1 MTTEGYQNSD
11 FMVLMSVVVANE
23 AADKILLLQ
32 HYTYD
37 GDEGEWDLPYF
48 LRQKNGD
55 LAAEAMDK
63 LDASTGM
70 GEIQD
75 LVLLSADELEHD
87 VFCVTYR
94 TRAQNEKIK
103 LSEEYANF
111 LWTNPIEAQKLVSSP
126 RSKKDIG
133 VFLESLVR
141 DKQLD
146 EATDALAREQRAL
159 ADYHNLVRRTQQ
171 ERTQIAKLASG
182 QLIEDLLE
190 PLEHLSMAS
199 EQLADKGLSM
209 VVGKLWQV
217 LEEHGLK
224 EIEALDQEFNLDTM
238 EAVEKNGK
246 GQKVTKV
253 LKRGYT
259 LNGKVIQHA
268 KVIIGSS
275 K

>member
-159 ADYHNLVRRTQQ
+159 ADYHNLVRRNQQ